1 MGIGDSE
8 PLWGQTKVS
17 AAEAKEHEDR
27 LLAKRMVEVPTN
39 LQMRA
44 DYTGHTDSQ
53 PLYLGFAARSSAENV
68 NVWLLQKFTY
78 DGSNRVTKREIAY
91 SNWTARAAASYA

>member
-1 MGIGDSE
+1 MGLGE
-8 PLWGQTKVS
+8 TEQLWGQHKVS
-17 AAEAKEHEDR
+17 AAEKREHEDR
-27 LLAKRMVEVPTN
+27 LLAKRMVEIPTN

-53 PLYLGFAARSSAENV
+53 PLYLGFASRSSAEGD

-78 DGSNRVTKREIAY
+78 DVSNRVTKREIAY
-91 SNWTARAAASYA
+91 GNWTNRAAESFA